1 MDDKKRI
8 LSAVSLSHA
17 FNDASVVII
26 PLLFPIFKKLFNL
39 SYTEVGIIT
48 GGGLLITLISQLVIG
63 QISDKKNKKKC
74 FYYLEHFY

>member
-8 LSAVSLSHA
+8 LSAVALSHA

-26 PLLFPIFKKLFNL
+26 PMLLPIFKKLFNL

-48 GGGLLITLISQLVIG
+48 GGGLLITLIPQLLIG
-63 QISDKKNKKKC
+63 RISDKKNRR
-74 FYYLEHFY
+74 